1 MHCGEP
7 KSSFEETVE
16 LLFPSGWLLVS
27 SPGEK
32 ANSKGL
38 LGFVQILSF
47 LSWRAVVCAAVG
59 QEAGTTDILQTRI
72 ESDKHALQGG
82 AIAKQEGCLPCIGT
96 TKVPL
101 SGIPYGPPTRACQKS
116 FLSAQPGAQ
125 PQSKSKQNTFQT
137 GGRTGNIFVS

>member
-16 LLFPSGWLLVS
+16 LLFPSDWLLVS

-47 LSWRAVVCAAVG
+47 LSWRAVVGAAVG
-59 QEAGTTDILQTRI
+59 QEAGTTDILPTRI
-72 ESDKHALQGG
+72 ASDKHALQGR

-96 TKVPL
+96 TKVRIL
-101 SGIPYGPPTRACQKS
+101 SLAYHMVPPT
-116 FLSAQPGAQ
+116 
-125 PQSKSKQNTFQT
+125 
-137 GGRTGNIFVS
+137 